1 MVSKDGVSAVPGQI
15 AMDRGGR
22 TELHVRAQVIHLDTN
37 QMKHLF
43 VDSLIRYGLRH
54 WSYPSLAIV
63 AASTGNSRLYS
74 HSVSHL
80 EILSNLTKESGLE
93 LEFNKE

>member
-37 QMKHLF
+37 QMKGLF
-43 VDSLIRYGLRH
+43 DSLILYGLTPVLQKSQPPQGTPGSIATR
-54 WSYPSLAIV
+54 SP
-63 AASTGNSRLYS
+63 T
-74 HSVSHL
+74 
-80 EILSNLTKESGLE
+80 LSQNFMNLDQRKRS
-93 LEFNKE
+93 

>member
-22 TELHVRAQVIHLDTN
+22 TELHVRAQIIHLDTN

-43 VDSLIRYGLRH
+43 DSLIRYGLRY
-54 WSYPSLAIV
+54 WSYPSLAKV

-74 HSVSHL
+74 HSVSDL
-80 EILSNLTKESGLE
+80 EPNFIK
-93 LEFNKE
+93 FDQ

>member
-43 VDSLIRYGLRH
+43 DSLIRYGLRH

-80 EILSNLTKESGLE
+80 EPNFIK
-93 LEFNKE
+93 FDQ

>member
-37 QMKHLF
+37 QMKRLF
-43 VDSLIRYGLRH
+43 DSLIL
-54 WSYPSLAIV
+54 
-63 AASTGNSRLYS
+63 
-74 HSVSHL
+74 
-80 EILSNLTKESGLE
+80 
-93 LEFNKE
+93 